1 MKDDKDL
8 LKPLL
13 QAKFKSDSII
23 PSKDRFDDIYN
34 AVQKKKV
41 KRNYIPWYE
50 ITVIAILLCAI
61 FILYYVMNNTTSE
74 NTVITPSH
82 QENIDIIEPNNVQT
96 TIQIEEQP
104 KTIKVKPIESN
115 TENKPVKT
123 SKIETF
129 SIDATIVEPDEKS
142 NEKGFIGVSYIAS
155 EKYASTKSTKYI
167 KLPDSSTMVMRKN
180 SKVNFN
186 TSIQSYRRV
195 DLVGT
200 LFFSIHKNE
209 SKPFVI
215 HGNYCNVQVSGNSFA
230 ISAEKDADYI
240 TLIEGSAKI
249 IHRATGTKQNVVS
262 GQSFSID
269 NQGIMLLK
277 RSPNQFASKTGVLH
291 YQNISVNQI
300 INDLGENFDA
310 KIRLKRSPL
319 LDCKYTGSFSSATT
333 EKVLNELTKKFNV
346 KIEKE
351 GEIFIIIGEG
361 NCTN

>member
-34 AVQKKKV
+34 AVQKEKV

-61 FILYYVMNNTTSE
+61 FILYYVMNDTTPE
-74 NTVITPSH
+74 NTEITPSH
-82 QENIDIIEPNNVQT
+82 QENIDSVEPKNVQT

-104 KTIKVKPIESN
+104 KIIEVKPVESN

-123 SKIETF
+123 SKTETF
-129 SIDATIVEPDEKS
+129 SIDVTILEPDEES

-155 EKYASTKSTKYI
+155 EKYASTKNTKYI

-200 LFFSIHKNE
+200 LFFSIQKNE

-215 HGNYCNVQVSGNSFA
+215 HGNYCNVRVSGNSFA
-230 ISAEKDADYI
+230 ISVEKDADYI
-240 TLIEGSAKI
+240 TLIEGSAEI
-249 IHRATGTKQNVVS
+249 IHRTTGKKQNVVS
-262 GQSFSID
+262 GQSFSI
-269 NQGIMLLK
+269 NPQGIMLLK
-277 RSPNQFASKTGVLH
+277 RSPNQFAWRTSVLH
-291 YQNISVNQI
+291 YKNVSVNQI
-300 INDLGENFDA
+300 ISDLGENFDA

-319 LDCKYTGSFSSATT
+319 LDCKYTGSFSNATT
-333 EKVLNELTKKFNV
+333 EKVLSELAKKFNV

-351 GEIFIIIGEG
+351 GEIFILIGEG
-361 NCTN
+361 NCAN